1 MEGKK
6 LSIFI
11 TASDEPLVVNGFIEE
26 IIKAKNSQIIGI
38 GLIRGKSTIPK
49 VSGTDKGRKKSGSIF
64 IRKASNVLSLILIFG
79 VIDSIKNAAKV
90 LYFKFSK
97 ITNKLIPFYPTKS
110 IKYIAE
116 KYRVPLNKFSTVN
129 DNELIDLLRNLKP
142 DIVINQAPGIL
153 RESFLETASIG
164 VLNRH
169 NALLPKNRGRF
180 SPFWA
185 LYKQEQYTGVTIHF
199 VVKELDA
206 GEIIIQKRIKISK
219 NETVSS
225 LVRKCYSIAPS
236 AMIEAIEKL
245 ETGDYELLP
254 NPDEEAT
261 YNTNPTLGQVIELWR
276 RNTKLNRFLSG
287 CSVCRH
293 LER

>member
-1 MEGKK
+1 
-6 LSIFI
+6 
-11 TASDEPLVVNGFIEE
+11 LVVNGFVEE
-26 IIKAKNSQIIGI
+26 IVKAKCSQIIGI
-38 GLIRGKSTIPK
+38 GLIKGKGAIPQVSRKSKDCGIISSIRRK
-49 VSGTDKGRKKSGSIF
+49 V
-64 IRKASNVLSLILIFG
+64 SNVLSLILIFG
-79 VIDSIKNAAKV
+79 VIDTIKNATKV

-97 ITNKLIPFYPTKS
+97 ITNILVPFYPTKS
-110 IKYIAE
+110 IKYIAN
-116 KYRVPLNKFSTVN
+116 KYGLSLNTFSTVN
-129 DNELIDLLRNLKP
+129 DKKLINLLSDLNP
-142 DIVINQAPGIL
+142 DIIINQAPGIL

-185 LYKQEQYTGVTIHF
+185 LYKNEQYTGVTIHF

-206 GEIIIQKRIKISK
+206 GEIIIQKRIKITN

-225 LVRKCYSIAPS
+225 LVRKCYSIAPT

-245 ETGDYELLP
+245 ETGNYKLLP

-261 YNTNPTLGQVIELWR
+261 YNTNPTLGQVVELWR
-276 RNTKLNRFLSG
+276 RNTKLNRLLCISGLS
-287 CSVCRH
+287 SNLR
-293 LER
+293 

>member
-6 LSIFI
+6 LTIFI

-26 IIKAKNSQIIGI
+26 VIKAKNSQIVGI
-38 GLIRGKSTIPK
+38 GLINGKGAIPQ
-49 VSGTDKGRKKSGSIF
+49 VSGKGKGKKKNSSIF
-64 IRKASNVLSLILIFG
+64 ISKAGNLLSLILIFG
-79 VIDSIKNAAKV
+79 LIDTIRNAAKV

-97 ITNKLIPFYPTKS
+97 IANKLIPSYPTKS
-110 IKYIAE
+110 IKYIAG
-116 KYRVPLNKFSTVN
+116 KYGVPLNRFATVN
-129 DNELIDLLRNLKP
+129 DSELIDLLHNLKP
-142 DIVINQAPGIL
+142 DIIINQAPGIL
-153 RESFLETASIG
+153 RESFLDTASVG

-185 LYKQEQYTGVTIHF
+185 LYKREQYTGVTIHF

-206 GEIIIQKRIKISK
+206 GEIIVQKRINISED
-219 NETVSS
+219 ETVSS

-245 ETGDYELLP
+245 ETADYKLLP

-261 YNTNPTLGQVIELWR
+261 YNTNPTLKQVIELWKR
-276 RNTKLNRFLSG
+276 STKLNRLLFGSSTSG
-287 CSVCRH
+287 H
-293 LER
+293 

>member
-6 LSIFI
+6 LKIFI
-11 TASDEPLVVNGFIEE
+11 TASEEPLVINGFIEE
-26 IIKAKNSQIIGI
+26 IIKAKNPQIIGI
-38 GLIRGKSTIPK
+38 GLIDGKSTIPQ
-49 VSGTDKGRKKSGSIF
+49 VSGKGRSKKENSPVIIS
-64 IRKASNVLSLILIFG
+64 KARNVLSLILIFG
-79 VIDSIKNAAKV
+79 VIETIKNVVKV

-97 ITNKLIPFYPTKS
+97 IANGPIPFYPTKS

-116 KYRVPLNKFSTVN
+116 KYGVPLNRFSTVN
-129 DNELIDLLRNLKP
+129 DNELIDLLNNLKP
-142 DIVINQAPGIL
+142 DIIINQAPGIL
-153 RESFLETASIG
+153 RENFLGTAAIG

-180 SPFWA
+180 GPFWA

-206 GEIIIQKRIKISK
+206 GKIIIQKQIKIAE

-225 LVRKCYSIAPS
+225 LVKKCYSIAPL

-245 ETGDYELLP
+245 ESKEYELLP

-261 YNTNPTLGQVIELWR
+261 YNTNPTFGQVIELWKR
-276 RNTKLNRFLSG
+276 STKLNRLLFGSSISG
-287 CSVCRH
+287 H
-293 LER
+293 

>member
-6 LSIFI
+6 LTIFI
-11 TASDEPLVVNGFIEE
+11 TASDEPLVVNGFIDE
-26 IIKAKNSQIIGI
+26 IVKAKSSQIIGI
-38 GLIRGKSTIPK
+38 GLVRGKGTIPQ
-49 VSGTDKGRKKSGSIF
+49 VSGKGKSKKKNSSVI
-64 IRKASNVLSLILIFG
+64 IRKTRNVLSLILIFG
-79 VIDSIKNAAKV
+79 VFEAIKNTARI

-110 IKYIAE
+110 IEFIA
-116 KYRVPLNKFSTVN
+116 KKHDVPLYKFSTVN
-129 DNELIDLLRNLKP
+129 DDELINLLNNFKP
-142 DIVINQAPGIL
+142 DIIINQAPGIL
-153 RESFLETASIG
+153 RERFLETASIG

-206 GEIIIQKRIKISK
+206 GEIIIQKRIKLSE

-225 LVRKCYSIAPS
+225 LVRKCYSIAPL

-245 ETGDYELLP
+245 ETDDCKLLP

-261 YNTNPTLGQVIELWR
+261 YNTSPTLNQVIELWKR
-276 RNTKLNRFLSG
+276 GTKLNRLLFRGSTSG
-287 CSVCRH
+287 H
-293 LER
+293 

>member
-1 MEGKK
+1 MEGKQ
-6 LSIFI
+6 LTIFI
-11 TASDEPLVVNGFIEE
+11 TASEEPLVVNGFIEE
-26 IIKAKNSQIIGI
+26 IIKAKSSQIIGI
-38 GLIRGKSTIPK
+38 GLVKGKSTIPQ
-49 VSGTDKGRKKSGSIF
+49 VSGKGKSRKKSGSII

-79 VIDSIKNAAKV
+79 IIDTIKNAAKV
-90 LYFKFSK
+90 LYFQFSK
-97 ITNKLIPFYPTKS
+97 VTNKLIPFYPTKG
-110 IKYIAE
+110 IKHIAE

-129 DNELIDLLRNLKP
+129 DKELIDLLRNLKP
-142 DIVINQAPGIL
+142 DVIINQAPGIL
-153 RESFLETASIG
+153 RESFLDTASIG

-206 GEIIIQKRIKISK
+206 GEIIIQKRIKIAK

-225 LVRKCYSIAPS
+225 LVKKCYSIAPS
-236 AMIEAIEKL
+236 AMIEAVEKL
-245 ETGDYELLP
+245 EAGEYELLP

-276 RNTKLNRFLSG
+276 HSMKLNRFLSG
-287 CSVCRH
+287 NGAARRS
-293 LER
+293 ER

>member
-6 LSIFI
+6 LTIFI
-11 TASDEPLVVNGFIEE
+11 TASEEPLIVNGFIEE
-26 IIKAKNSQIIGI
+26 IIKAKSSQIIGI
-38 GLIRGKSTIPK
+38 GLVRGKSAIPQ
-49 VSGTDKGRKKSGSIF
+49 VSGKGKDRKKSGSII
-64 IRKASNVLSLILIFG
+64 IRKAGNVLSLILIFG
-79 VIDSIKNAAKV
+79 IIDTIKNAAKV
-90 LYFKFSK
+90 LYFQFCKV
-97 ITNKLIPFYPTKS
+97 TNKLIPFYPTKS
-110 IKYIAE
+110 IEHIAGKYG
-116 KYRVPLNKFSTVN
+116 VPLNKFSTVN
-129 DNELIDLLRNLKP
+129 DKELIDLLRNLKP
-142 DIVINQAPGIL
+142 DVIINQAPGIL
-153 RESFLETASIG
+153 RESFIDTASIG

-206 GEIIIQKRIKISK
+206 GEIIIQKRIKISQ

-225 LVRKCYSIAPS
+225 LVEKCYSIAPS
-236 AMIEAIEKL
+236 VMIEAIEKL
-245 ETGDYELLP
+245 EAGEYELLP
-254 NPDEEAT
+254 NSDEEAT

-287 CSVCRH
+287 SGVSRH
-293 LER
+293 SEK

>member
-6 LSIFI
+6 LTIFI
-11 TASDEPLVVNGFIEE
+11 TASEEPLVVNGFIEE
-26 IIKAKNSQIIGI
+26 IIKAKSSQIIGI
-38 GLIRGKSTIPK
+38 GLVRGTSAIPQ
-49 VSGTDKGRKKSGSIF
+49 VSGKGKGRKKSGSI
-64 IRKASNVLSLILIFG
+64 IRKASNVLSLVLIFG
-79 VIDSIKNAAKV
+79 IIDTVKNAAKI
-90 LYFKFSK
+90 LYFQFSK
-97 ITNKLIPFYPTKS
+97 VTNQLIPFYPTKS
-110 IKYIAE
+110 IRHIAKKYGI
-116 KYRVPLNKFSTVN
+116 PLNKFSTVN
-129 DNELIDLLRNLKP
+129 DKELVDLLRNLKP
-142 DIVINQAPGIL
+142 DVIINQAPGIL
-153 RESFLETASIG
+153 RESFLDTASIG

-185 LYKQEQYTGVTIHF
+185 LYKQEQYTGITIHF

-225 LVRKCYSIAPS
+225 LVKKCYSIAPS

-245 ETGDYELLP
+245 EAGECGLLP
-254 NPDEEAT
+254 NSDEEAT

-276 RNTKLNRFLSG
+276 RSTKLNRLFSG
-287 CSVCRH
+287 NGAFRH
-293 LER
+293 SER